1 MIKQNPNPSPIEKMW
16 FGLSCFGGD
25 KRDRT
30 ADLLNA
36 IHSEMGKWGSW
47 MIWIEN
53 GKYSSGFTCER
64 ACRKHLLEYVSEREF
79 SVAQLELS
87 PRARNVLRLNG
98 ILVTLGQL
106 LRVDRAEA
114 SGCGSDG

>member
-36 IHSEMGKWGSW
+36 I
-47 MIWIEN
+47 
-53 GKYSSGFTCER
+53 ER
-64 ACRKHLLEYVSEREF
+64 LATFDGEKVREIANIKSF
-79 SVAQLELS
+79 
-87 PRARNVLRLNG
+87 
-98 ILVTLGQL
+98 
-106 LRVDRAEA
+106 
-114 SGCGSDG
+114 